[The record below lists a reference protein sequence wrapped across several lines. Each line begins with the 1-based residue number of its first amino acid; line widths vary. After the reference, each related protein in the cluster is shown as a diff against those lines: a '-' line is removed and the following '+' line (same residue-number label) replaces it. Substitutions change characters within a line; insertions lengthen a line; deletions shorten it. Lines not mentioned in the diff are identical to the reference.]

1 MTDTTSTMPPIRTAA
16 AIPIAPGRTPWKHEA
31 VGFVLGFALLALLP
45 LVFGDTYARHI
56 LIMAFIYAIVASNW
70 DLSLG
75 YGGVFNFGHLALF
88 GIGVYAYSL
97 LTKLAGLDPWVALFA
112 SGAIATLAAI
122 LVTIPILR
130 LKGHYLAMVSLDR

>member
-1 MTDTTSTMPPIRTAA
+1 MTDTTSPIAPSHAEA

-31 VGFVLGFALLALLP
+31 VGFVLGFVLLALLP
-45 LVFGDTYARHI
+45 LIFGDTYARHI

-88 GIGVYAYSL
+88 GIDAVIVDEED
-97 LTKLAGLDPWVALFA
+97 AGQAFGR
-112 SGAIATLAAI
+112 S
-122 LVTIPILR
+122 R
-130 LKGHYLAMVSLDR
+130 GHYCPI

>member
-1 MTDTTSTMPPIRTAA
+1 MTDTTSPIASIRTEAA
-16 AIPIAPGRTPWKHEA
+16 SPVAPGRTPWKHEA
-31 VGFVLGFALLALLP
+31 VGFVLGFVLLALLP

-97 LTKLAGLDPWVALFA
+97 LTKLSAFDPWIALLPAA
-112 SGAIATLAAI
+112 SS
-122 LVTIPILR
+122 PR
-130 LKGHYLAMVSLDR
+130 WRRSW